1 MRIQRQF
8 IRRQLTA
15 VVVQPLAAGGQLL
28 RCFNL
33 RIGRGQVALSGVQRD
48 MNGRRPAAAE
58 IRALPISTQIA
69 RRQVLA
75 LCCKLTA
82 GGQCQFAAAAQLAI
96 LLYTGRQR
104 TVFAAAQAGCL
115 YAYMVTRSDR
125 AAVLHLSVTVNP
137 GIARRKHRTAVA
149 DTALRGQ
156 LRIAAAAD
164 FAAVFNP
171 AVGSHYHTAGLRT
184 DITGVTHPDA
194 GFGTDHTDLTGIHAA
209 QLRHVHRQ
217 LRTGSRI
224 VTLLVDLL
232 MRRIHLVATGGYFE
246 IVSPKSG
253 IDLRRSG
260 DDLGVIL
267 ARTVHTGTFNHHFA
281 AFDVK
286 TGQVTVVHLRLT
298 GGQGGAVGIDKAAAV
313 TGNTGRVGDHHLR
326 PLTGH
331 FDVTVQP
338 AGIAGVD
345 LIEDHLGFALRQ
357 PWVAID
363 PAALL
368 GLGHFVGVVEDRAL
382 LVDVKLAVGIAGHP
396 TGAWRLNIDLWR
408 TVGAVNNGRLLATR
422 RIAVGNN
429 RRLHRLYGT
438 QRDQQ
443 TKADGAD
450 LTDTLAQ
457 RLAQPRRTGRSG
469 TAGAG
474 DIRHHHQHATRFV
487 ENDTIQVLVHGNVLI
502 EFLTA
507 RPLTGGFPT
516 TAALA
521 GG

>member
-28 RCFNL
+28 RCLNL
-33 RIGRGQVALSGVQRD
+33 RIGRSQVALSGVQRD
-48 MNGRRPAAAE
+48 ISGRRPAAAE
-58 IRALPISTQIA
+58 IRPLPISTQIA
-69 RRQVLA
+69 CRQVLA

-125 AAVLHLSVTVNP
+125 AAVLHLSVAVNP

-149 DTALRGQ
+149 DTTLRGQ
-156 LRIAAAAD
+156 LCIAAAAD

-194 GFGTDHTDLTGIHAA
+194 GFGTDHTDLASIHAA

-217 LRTGSRI
+217 LRAGSRI

-298 GGQGGAVGIDKAAAV
+298 GG
-313 TGNTGRVGDHHLR
+313 
-326 PLTGH
+326 
-331 FDVTVQP
+331 
-338 AGIAGVD
+338 
-345 LIEDHLGFALRQ
+345 
-357 PWVAID
+357 
-363 PAALL
+363 
-368 GLGHFVGVVEDRAL
+368 
-382 LVDVKLAVGIAGHP
+382 
-396 TGAWRLNIDLWR
+396 
-408 TVGAVNNGRLLATR
+408 
-422 RIAVGNN
+422 
-429 RRLHRLYGT
+429 
-438 QRDQQ
+438 
-443 TKADGAD
+443 
-450 LTDTLAQ
+450 
-457 RLAQPRRTGRSG
+457 
-469 TAGAG
+469 
-474 DIRHHHQHATRFV
+474 
-487 ENDTIQVLVHGNVLI
+487 
-502 EFLTA
+502 
-507 RPLTGGFPT
+507 
-516 TAALA
+516 
-521 GG
+521 